1 MDTTTKKKKT
11 TVVTIE
17 EILELYEKGRHFIL
31 SNGEIRG
38 ITNK

>member
-1 MDTTTKKKKT
+1 MDTTTKKKK

-31 SNGEIRG
+31 SNGETRG

>member
-1 MDTTTKKKKT
+1 MNPTTKKKK

-17 EILELYEKGRHFIL
+17 EILKLYEQGRHFIL

>member
-11 TVVTIE
+11 EVTIE
-17 EILELYEKGRHFIL
+17 EILELYKKGRHFIL

>member
-1 MDTTTKKKKT
+1 MNTTTTKKK

-31 SNGEIRG
+31 SNGKLRG

>member
-1 MDTTTKKKKT
+1 MNTTTTKKKRT
-11 TVVTIE
+11 EVTIE

-31 SNGEIRG
+31 SNGKIRG

>member
-11 TVVTIE
+11 EVTIE

-31 SNGEIRG
+31 SNGKIRG

>member
-1 MDTTTKKKKT
+1 MNATTKKKKT
-11 TVVTIE
+11 VITIK

-31 SNGEIRG
+31 SNGKIRG

>member
-31 SNGEIRG
+31 SNGKLRG

>member
-1 MDTTTKKKKT
+1 MDTTKKKK

-17 EILELYEKGRHFIL
+17 EILKLYEQGRHFIL
-31 SNGEIRG
+31 INGRIRG